1 MQVFIRA
8 FCLFLLGVAAAAAQS
23 EFPAMHYKVDAEWPQ
38 LPAGWNFGETPGVA
52 VDAKDHVYVLHRGE
66 NPILEFTP
74 DGRLVRSWGKGLFI
88 RPHAI
93 RIDPEGNIWTVD
105 NDTHQI
111 LKMDPSGRIR
121 MVIGRRGQSGETEE
135 AFNRPTDVA
144 FGPDGEI
151 YISDGY
157 VNSRVVKFSKEGRY
171 ITAWGKKGSAPGE
184 FNLPHSVA
192 VDKQGRVYVG
202 DRENRRLQIFD
213 SNGKFLKEWTHVG
226 SPWGLD
232 MQPDQTLFIADGY
245 NDRVLHVDLTGKVLG
260 AFGGNGR
267 MPGDLSYVHHLEVD
281 SAGNIYVGE
290 IKNQRVQKFE
300 PRK

>member
-1 MQVFIRA
+1 
-8 FCLFLLGVAAAAAQS
+8 
-23 EFPAMHYKVDAEWPQ
+23 

-52 VDAKDHVYVLHRGE
+52 VDAKDHVFVLHRGE
-66 NPILEFTP
+66 NPIMEFTP

-93 RIDPEGNIWTVD
+93 RVDPEGNIWTVD
-105 NDTHQI
+105 NDTHQV
-111 LKMDPSGRIR
+111 LKMDPSGRVR
-121 MVIGRRGQSGETEE
+121 LVIGRKGVSGETEE

-144 FGPDGEI
+144 FGANGDI

-157 VNSRVVKFSKEGRY
+157 VNSRVVKFSKDGRY
-171 ITAWGKKGSAPGE
+171 ITAWGKKGSGPGE

-213 SNGKFLKEWTHVG
+213 GDGKFIEEWKHVG

-245 NDRVLHVDLTGKVLG
+245 NDRVLKVDLTGKVLG

-267 MPGDLSYVHHLEVD
+267 MPGEMSFVHHLEVD

-290 IKNQRVQKFE
+290 IKNQRIQRFT